1 MQQTFLNV
9 CGIGDSQMKNPL
21 KLRVIPASSMA
32 YRPRDYFGRYDIQTE
47 LMTSV
52 RGTLRRKA
60 LRSALE
66 IGELDQINDEAKKP
80 TLNNISREML
90 GSIHPS
96 FMGGEY
102 LPKIKVS
109 EVEIARISIKS
120 TTGDVTCLY
129 ARPVGCRISYRMADE
144 YEGNTLNKPTTRTS
158 IKPMTM
164 GEMVV
169 FFMKSWNLFECLDFN
184 YEDDTKG
191 KLDFF
196 TAESEYYPYFE
207 STLRELVLNRANERG
222 SSC

>member
-1 MQQTFLNV
+1 MTNHPQ
-9 CGIGDSQMKNPL
+9 
-21 KLRVIPASSMA
+21 LRVTPASSMA

-52 RGTLRRKA
+52 KGTVRRKA

-66 IGELDQINDEAKKP
+66 RGEFDQIIDEVKQSA
-80 TLNNISREML
+80 LNNTSREML

-102 LPKIKVS
+102 LPQIKVS

-129 ARPVGCRISYRMADE
+129 ARPVGGRIFYRMADE
-144 YEGNTLNKPTTRTS
+144 YQGNTLNKPTTRTS
-158 IKPMTM
+158 IKPITM
-164 GEMVV
+164 GEMIV
-169 FFMKSWNLFECLDFN
+169 FFLKSWNLFECLDFN

-196 TAESEYYPYFE
+196 TAESEYYPYFGT
-207 STLRELVLNRANERG
+207 TLREMVLNRANERG
-222 SSC
+222 VSC